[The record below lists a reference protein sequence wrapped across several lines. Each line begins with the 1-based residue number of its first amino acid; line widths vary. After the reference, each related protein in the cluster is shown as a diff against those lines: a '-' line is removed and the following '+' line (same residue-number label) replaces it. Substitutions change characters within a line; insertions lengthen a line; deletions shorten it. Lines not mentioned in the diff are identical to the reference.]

1 MGDPPEARLDPAED
15 DGLRLLEITADQ
27 VGVGDHRAVGTAV
40 VDPPGREVVLP
51 APLSGGGAVCDQGI
65 DAAARDAPEE
75 PRFSETGDILFGVD
89 IRLGD
94 DPHAVSGGE
103 QALSD
108 DGDADE
114 GAVEVAV
121 PGDQDHVEPRPAEI
135 PDFLRRG
142 GDEHVLSSTLT
153 EILPRE
159 DRTGS

>member
-1 MGDPPEARLDPAED
+1 MGDPPEARLDPAQD
-15 DGLRLLEITADQ
+15 DRFRLLEIAADQ
-27 VGVGDHRAVGTAV
+27 VGVGDHRPVGAAV

-51 APLSGGGAVCDQGI
+51 APLSGGGAVGDQRV

-75 PRFSETGDILFGVD
+75 GRFAEAGDVRSGVD

-121 PGDQDHVEPRPAEI
+121 PGDQDHVEPVQP
-135 PDFLRRG
+135 
-142 GDEHVLSSTLT
+142 SSRTSSGVAGRNT
-153 EILPRE
+153 
-159 DRTGS
+159 DRSLLVHRSACLK